1 MANRIA
7 IILGVVFFIGAI
19 IVAQTFFIVR
29 ETEQALVLRFG
40 QPQSVVTEPG
50 LNVKVPFI
58 ETTVFLDKRNLEFDA
73 SAEEIPTLDQKQV
86 IVDSF
91 ARYRISNP
99 LEFFQTLRNE
109 SNAQG
114 RLAAII
120 SSSLRDTIS
129 RVPLPRVLTEERAS
143 LMDEIAASVNRESA
157 GFGIEII
164 DVRLKRVDLPEENSN
179 AIFRRMQTQ
188 REQEARRIRA
198 EGDRDAQI
206 IRADADKQARV
217 IRADADR
224 QAEILRGEGDAQAE
238 RIYLEAYG
246 ANAEFFNFYR
256 SLEALRRSATADTTS
271 YVGPPTADFLRM
283 FDNNAAI
290 SGIGSATPASAP
302 N

>member
-1 MANRIA
+1 MANRLA
-7 IILGVVFFIGAI
+7 IIFGVFFFILAI
-19 IVAQTFFIVR
+19 VVAQTFFIVR

-40 QPQSVVTEPG
+40 QPRTVVQNPG
-50 LNVKVPFI
+50 LNLKVPFI

-73 SAEEIPTLDQKQV
+73 PAEEIPTLDQKQV
-86 IVDSF
+86 LVDAF
-91 ARYRISNP
+91 ARYKITNA

-129 RVPLPRVLTEERAS
+129 KVPLTRVLTEERAS
-143 LMDEIAASVNRESA
+143 LMEEIASNVNVESA
-157 GFGIEII
+157 GFGIEIV

-188 REQEARRIRA
+188 REQEARKIRA

-224 QAEILRGEGDAQAE
+224 SAEILRGEGDAQAE
-238 RIYLEAYG
+238 QIYREAYG
-246 ANAEFFNFYR
+246 QNPDFFNFYR
-256 SLEALRRSATADTTS
+256 SLEALRKSATEETTS
-271 YVGPPTADFLRM
+271 YVGPPTADFLRL
-283 FDNNAAI
+283 FDND
-290 SGIGSATPASAP
+290 GATAGLGAR
-302 N
+302 

>member
-1 MANRIA
+1 MANRLA
-7 IILGVVFFIGAI
+7 IIFGVFFFILAI
-19 IVAQTFFIVR
+19 VVAQTFFIVR

-40 QPQSVVTEPG
+40 QPRTVVQNPG
-50 LNVKVPFI
+50 LNLKVPFI

-73 SAEEIPTLDQKQV
+73 PAEEIPTLDQKQV
-86 IVDSF
+86 LVDAF
-91 ARYRISNP
+91 ARYKITNA

-129 RVPLPRVLTEERAS
+129 KVPLTRVLTEERAS
-143 LMDEIAASVNRESA
+143 LMEEIASNVNVESA
-157 GFGIEII
+157 GFGIEIV

-188 REQEARRIRA
+188 REQEARKIRA

-224 QAEILRGEGDAQAE
+224 SAEILRGEGDAQAE
-238 RIYLEAYG
+238 QIYREAYG
-246 ANAEFFNFYR
+246 QNPDFFNFYR
-256 SLEALRRSATADTTS
+256 SLEALRKSATAETTS
-271 YVGPPTADFLRM
+271 YVGPPTADFLRL
-283 FDNNAAI
+283 FDND
-290 SGIGSATPASAP
+290 SATAGLGAR
-302 N
+302 